1 MSFYFFASLSI
12 KTVAKAWN
20 VNWLE
25 DDVVTKFQLQQMFT
39 KSVFFLS
46 EMERECLFQ
55 LNCFRFLHSV
65 YPFS

>member
-25 DDVVTKFQLQQMFT
+25 DDVVTKF
-39 KSVFFLS
+39 
-46 EMERECLFQ
+46 
-55 LNCFRFLHSV
+55 
-65 YPFS
+65 